1 MQAIRTRYH
10 GPTNTRGTRI
20 TATCEAGSLTMP
32 FDYSLNDEGNH
43 AKAAQLMIKRLG
55 WSGVFLGGQFDG
67 DCYWVANSDASPV
80 ATADVYAISGSAYAV
95 IVQAGQVAA

>member
-10 GPTNTRGTRI
+10 GPTNTRGSRI

-43 AKAAQLMIKRLG
+43 RKAVELLMKRLQ
-55 WSGVFLGGQFDG
+55 WVAVYQGGEFGG
-67 DCYWVANSDASPV
+67 DYYWVAKSAWTPETRSTD
-80 ATADVYAISGSAYAV
+80 ISE
-95 IVQAGQVAA
+95 AA